1 MMKRIS
7 QILEEAAALPDVQSR
22 VEHLHKHDSVILQ
35 GVLKVMFDEDIN
47 MDLPDGDP
55 PYRPATPEQSID
67 LEERLYSEWKKMY
80 LFLPGNNIAKIRR
93 EQLFIQYLEGLHP
106 EDAKL
111 ILAMK
116 EHRTPWKPM
125 SAHVARKAYPEL
137 FPEQVAEDNAK
148 AEMEAKKQ
156 TV

>member
-7 QILEEAAALPDVQSR
+7 LILQEAAALPDVPSR
-22 VEHLHKHDSVILQ
+22 VAHLHKHDSPVLQ

-47 MDLPDGDP
+47 LDLPEGEP
-55 PYRPATPEQSID
+55 PYKPATPEQAID
-67 LEERLYSEWKKMY
+67 LEERLYAEWKKMY
-80 LFLPGNNIAKIRR
+80 LFLPGNNIATVRR

-125 SAHVARKAYPEL
+125 SAHVARKAYPQL
-137 FPEQVAEDNAK
+137 FPKQVAEDDAAAQK
-148 AEMEAKKQ
+148 EAKK
-156 TV
+156 

>member
-7 QILEEAAALPDVQSR
+7 QILQETAALPDVQSR
-22 VEHLHKHDSVILQ
+22 VDYLHKHDSVVLQ

-47 MDLPDGDP
+47 LDLPDGDP

-67 LEERLYSEWKKMY
+67 LEERLYAEWKKMY
-80 LFLPGNNIAKIRR
+80 LFFPGNGIAKLRR

-125 SAHVARKAYPEL
+125 SAHVARKAYPHL
-137 FPEQVAEDNAK
+137 FPKQVAEDNAK
-148 AEMEAKKQ
+148 AEMEAKK
-156 TV
+156 

>member
-1 MMKRIS
+1 
-7 QILEEAAALPDVQSR
+7 
-22 VEHLHKHDSVILQ
+22 
-35 GVLKVMFDEDIN
+35 
-47 MDLPDGDP
+47 
-55 PYRPATPEQSID
+55 
-67 LEERLYSEWKKMY
+67 MY

-125 SAHVARKAYPEL
+125 SAHVARKAYPLL
-137 FPEQVAEDNAK
+137 FPKQVAEDNAK
-148 AEMEAKKQ
+148 AEKEAAYQAGLDATAAKSVREERDLKLKECDWVAVKAVDQ
-156 TV
+156 NAQDSLGIQIPVVWVSYRQALRDITAQAGFPHSVTWPTKPE

>member
-1 MMKRIS
+1 MMKRVS

-22 VEHLHKHDSVILQ
+22 VEHLHKHDSVVLQ
-35 GVLKVMFDEDIN
+35 GVLKVMFDEDIII
-47 MDLPDGDP
+47 DLPMGEP
-55 PYRPATPEQSID
+55 PYKPATQEQSSD

-80 LFLPGNNIAKIRR
+80 LFLPGNNVARNRR
-93 EQLFIQYLEGLHP
+93 EQLFIQFLEGLHP
-106 EDAKL
+106 EEAKL

-125 SAHVARKAYPEL
+125 SAHVARKAYPQL
-137 FPEQVAEDNAK
+137 FPKQVAEDNAK
-148 AEMEAKKQ
+148 AEKEDKKQ

>member
-1 MMKRIS
+1 MIKRIS
-7 QILEEAAALPDVQSR
+7 QILQETAALPDVQSR
-22 VEHLHKHDSVILQ
+22 VAYLHKHDSVVLQ

-47 MDLPDGDP
+47 LDLPEGDP
-55 PYRPATPEQSID
+55 PYKPATPQQAID

-80 LFLPGNNIAKIRR
+80 LFFPGNNIAPVRR

-125 SAHVARKAYPEL
+125 SAHVARKAYPQL
-137 FPEQVAEDNAK
+137 FPKQVAENAAADQADSEK
-148 AEMEAKKQ
+148 
-156 TV
+156 

>member
-1 MMKRIS
+1 MIKRIS
-7 QILEEAAALPDVQSR
+7 QILQEAAALPDVQSR
-22 VEHLHKHDSVILQ
+22 VDYLHKHDSVVLQ

-47 MDLPDGDP
+47 LDLPDGDP
-55 PYRPATPEQSID
+55 PYKPATPEQAID

-80 LFLPGNNIAKIRR
+80 LFFPGNNIARVRR
-93 EQLFIQYLEGLHP
+93 EQLFVQYLEGLHP

-125 SAHVARKAYPEL
+125 SAHVARKAYPNL
-137 FPEQVAEDNAK
+137 FPKQVAEDDA
-148 AEMEAKKQ
+148 EAKKASKK
-156 TV
+156 

>member
-7 QILEEAAALPDVQSR
+7 QILQEAAALPDVPSR
-22 VEHLHKHDSVILQ
+22 VAHLHKHDSVVLQ

-47 MDLPDGDP
+47 LDLPVGEP
-55 PYRPATPEQSID
+55 PYKPATPEQAID
-67 LEERLYSEWKKMY
+67 LEERLYAEWKKMY
-80 LFLPGNNIAKIRR
+80 LFLPGNGVAPMRR

-106 EDAKL
+106 EDDKL

-125 SAHVARKAYPEL
+125 SAHVARKAYPHL
-137 FPEQVAEDNAK
+137 FPKQVAEDDAAAQK
-148 AEMEAKKQ
+148 EAKK
-156 TV
+156 

>member
-1 MMKRIS
+1 
-7 QILEEAAALPDVQSR
+7 
-22 VEHLHKHDSVILQ
+22 
-35 GVLKVMFDEDIN
+35 MFDEDIN
-47 MDLPDGDP
+47 LDLPSGEP
-55 PYRPATPEQSID
+55 PYKPATQEQSSD

-80 LFLPGNNIAKIRR
+80 LFFPGNNIAKVRR

-125 SAHVARKAYPEL
+125 SAHVARKAYPLL
-137 FPEQVAEDNAK
+137 FPKQVAEDNAK
-148 AEMEAKKQ
+148 AEKEAKKQ
-156 TV
+156 AV

>member
-7 QILEEAAALPDVQSR
+7 QILEETAALPDVQSR
-22 VEHLHKHDSVILQ
+22 VEYLHKHNSVVLQ
-35 GVLKVMFDEDIN
+35 GVLKIMFDEDIKL
-47 MDLPDGDP
+47 DLPPGDP
-55 PYRPATPEQSID
+55 PYKPATPEQAVD

-80 LFLPGNNIAKIRR
+80 LFLPGNNIQRVRR

-125 SAHVARKAYPEL
+125 SAHVARKAYPQL
-137 FPEQVAEDNAK
+137 FPKQIAEDDSK
-148 AEMEAKKQ
+148 TK
-156 TV
+156 

>member
-7 QILEEAAALPDVQSR
+7 QILEEAAALPDVASR
-22 VEHLHKHDSVILQ
+22 VEYLHKHDSVVLQ
-35 GVLKVMFDEDIN
+35 GVLKVMFDENIN
-47 MDLPDGDP
+47 LDLPEGEP
-55 PYRPATPEQSID
+55 PYKPNSNLADE
-67 LEERLYSEWKKMY
+67 LEERLYAEWKKMY
-80 LFLPGNNIAKIRR
+80 LFFPGNGIQRIRR

-125 SAHVARKAYPEL
+125 SAHVARKAYPNL
-137 FPEQVAEDNAK
+137 FPEQD
-148 AEMEAKKQ
+148 KKSADKI
-156 TV
+156 